1 VRTALEKFRDR
12 GIEAGEAL
20 ELLVQDHLLLH
31 FDEDVALK
39 DQVFVEKEVLNKD
52 VNEILYL
59 NKTTLKRLHSKH
71 STFEIA
77 DAQKLMEPMYPHSE
91 MQIRQQ
97 FNRSKMTMFIPT
109 NVGEGRQAEQL
120 DFSEFIVF
128 LCAVAKNLIP

>member
-1 VRTALEKFRDR
+1 MSRSLERFEFFELLVRTALEKFRDR
-12 GIEAGEAL
+12 GLEAASAL

-39 DQVFVEKEVLNKD
+39 DQAFVEKEVRDRD

-59 NKTTLKRLHSKH
+59 NRATLKRLHGKR

-91 MQIRQQ
+91 MQIRQ
-97 FNRSKMTMFIPT
+97 
-109 NVGEGRQAEQL
+109 
-120 DFSEFIVF
+120 
-128 LCAVAKNLIP
+128 